1 MLRRVF
7 LASLFATAWAF
18 AQEPAAP
25 ATPSP
30 ALAPSPVPDDST
42 RVAVLGYHDFSEAQP
57 ETQMR
62 MKPSKFRK
70 QMETIRQLGI
80 TVISLE
86 DFLAW
91 KRGEKTLPERCVLI
105 TLDDGWKSVY
115 TDAYPVL
122 KEFGFPFALYLYKNY
137 VDIGGKS
144 LSSDMIRE
152 MMQHGAGIGS
162 HSVSHPFPG
171 VVKGEKK
178 KGADSFDAFLRNQI
192 GESKRFLEGKFPYPI
207 TTYAYPGG
215 YHCEEMYPLATEF
228 GYHVMFTVVAGKVR
242 RSTPNLV
249 VPRYMVLGNNEKPFE
264 MAVSF
269 RDGASAPVVGA
280 GASTPQKTLYPVSPE
295 AGTIIQHRLPKI
307 SADLSTL
314 TDYDPASLVM
324 KVSGFGEVPATFDP
338 ATKQLSWQVNRK
350 LRQPSC
356 QVSISWKTTPQN
368 KLAEVPLRWSF
379 RVDLANSYL
388 PEGTEP
394 AHEADVP
401 PTAAT
406 PVAPA
411 EPAAPATPTLPTVIP
426 AETPATTTPAPT
438 AAPVLNPA
446 PAPAP
451 APANP

>member
-7 LASLFATAWAF
+7 LASLFVAVQAF

-25 ATPSP
+25 PSP

-42 RVAVLGYHDFSEAQP
+42 RVAVLGYHDFSETQP

-80 TVISLE
+80 SVISLE
-86 DFLAW
+86 DFMAW
-91 KRGEKTLPERCVLI
+91 KRGEKTLPERCILI

-137 VDIGGKS
+137 VDVGGKS
-144 LSSDMIRE
+144 LSTEMIRE

-192 GESKRFLEGKFPYPI
+192 GESKQFLEGKFPYPI

-242 RSTPNLV
+242 RSTPNMI

-269 RDGASAPVVGA
+269 RDGASAPVAGA
-280 GASTPQKTLYPVSPE
+280 GATAPQKTLYPVTPE
-295 AGTIIQHRLPKI
+295 AGAIIHDRLPKI

-368 KLAEVPLRWSF
+368 KPAEVPLRWSF
-379 RVDLANSYL
+379 RIDLANSYQ
-388 PEGTEP
+388 PEGAE
-394 AHEADVP
+394 AAVHEADVP
-401 PTAAT
+401 PSPA
-406 PVAPA
+406 VAPPPPA
-411 EPAAPATPTLPTVIP
+411 EPTPPAPPTVIP
-426 AETPATTTPAPT
+426 AETLTPT
-438 AAPVLNPA
+438 SPA
-446 PAPAP
+446 PAPAHP
-451 APANP
+451 